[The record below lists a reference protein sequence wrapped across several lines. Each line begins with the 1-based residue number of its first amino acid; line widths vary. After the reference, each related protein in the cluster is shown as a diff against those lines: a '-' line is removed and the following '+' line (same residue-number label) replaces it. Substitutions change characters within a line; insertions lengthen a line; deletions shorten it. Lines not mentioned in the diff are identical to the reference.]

1 MGSSHCLSSALC
13 MQSWLG
19 SGVPCSPRTTSR
31 EQPGWEAPCR
41 AEVSSAV
48 ALGMRMQPPGRQGHI
63 PNMSSLNK
71 AIYQHR
77 VDTAELGTESQ
88 RALAVGPCGTR
99 EPGEQHGGWKSIPC
113 FCPARNH
120 SRACTR
126 SPVGTTQVGA
136 STGDALSE
144 PKSGRCQSPGVGA

>member
-1 MGSSHCLSSALC
+1 MGSNRCLSSALC
-13 MQSWLG
+13 MQSWLRTA
-19 SGVPCSPRTTSR
+19 VLCSPRTTSR
-31 EQPGWEAPCR
+31 EQLGWEALCR

-88 RALAVGPCGTR
+88 RALAVGPCGIG
-99 EPGEQHGGWKSIPC
+99 EPGEQRGAWKSVPC
-113 FCPARNH
+113 FCVA
-120 SRACTR
+120 
-126 SPVGTTQVGA
+126 
-136 STGDALSE
+136 
-144 PKSGRCQSPGVGA
+144 